1 MDCAENNRDLIK
13 LEIEQIKNQV
23 QLLEDIF
30 HEYNE
35 HYEKRLSICQRLPS
49 VCDDFIFSI
58 KYYYDYLLHKFGLC
72 NCKEE

>member
-1 MDCAENNRDLIK
+1 MDNNRDLIK
-13 LEIEQIKNQV
+13 LEIEQIKNQI

-35 HYEKRLSICQRLPS
+35 HYEKRLSI
-49 VCDDFIFSI
+49 CDDFIFSI

-72 NCKEE
+72 DCKEE